1 MDANLPVETLRDRKK
16 RRTRESIAAAA
27 AALFATHGYDPVTVA
42 DVARAAD
49 VSEQTVYNH
58 FPTKEHLVFDR
69 ADEMIAG
76 LLARVR
82 DRSADESVLDAVR
95 HRALQVADV
104 LAAMPEGPASGGMP
118 YLTATSPALARS
130 LNDLYVGNAEMLAA
144 VLGEEGDRVADSVE
158 LRVEALALLAPSHA
172 FITELGRRVARGE
185 STAEA
190 AGALRPGLEAAFDVL
205 DLGLGAPAR
214 GQRRRSRR

>member
-1 MDANLPVETLRDRKK
+1 M
-16 RRTRESIAAAA
+16 
-27 AALFATHGYDPVTVA
+27 TVA

-82 DRSADESVLDAVR
+82 GRSEKESVLDAVR
-95 HRALQVADV
+95 ERGLEVAGALGS
-104 LAAMPEGPASGGMP
+104 LPEGPANGGMP

-130 LNDLYVGNAEMLAA
+130 LNDLYVRNAEMLAA
-144 VLGEEGDRVADSVE
+144 VLGEERGRPADGID
-158 LRVEALALLAPSHA
+158 LCVEALALLAPSHA
-172 FITELGRRVARGE
+172 FITELGRRTARGA

-190 AGALRPGLEAAFDVL
+190 ALALRPQLEAAFDAL
-205 DLGLGAPAR
+205 DRGLGARAR
-214 GQRRRSRR
+214 GKERRTGR